1 MKESSEVCDGCERP
15 INECVG
21 YGSCVPRLRSELALA
36 VAVVEAA
43 RKLRKTDLPEIMTAT
58 EVGEM
63 LMPVEESLT
72 AFDAGRKP

>member
-1 MKESSEVCDGCERP
+1 MKESVCDGCERP

-36 VAVVEAA
+36 LAVVEAGQGVRHYTSGQGHGWA
-43 RKLRKTDLPEIMTAT
+43 WDEFLAA
-58 EVGEM
+58 
-63 LMPVEESLT
+63 LT